1 MRDLA
6 AGSAHLLG
14 LSFRHHCQ
22 GSTKVGCAI
31 ADVQLSG
38 GSGDEVITGG
48 PSPDKITGGS
58 GDDVINAKDG
68 AKDTIDC
75 GTGSDR
81 VTVDAIDVVSSNCE
95 QVIG

>member
-1 MRDLA
+1 M
-6 AGSAHLLG
+6 
-14 LSFRHHCQ
+14 
-22 GSTKVGCAI
+22 
-31 ADVQLSG
+31 LSG

-48 PSPDKITGGS
+48 S
-58 GDDVINAKDG
+58 GDDVINSKDG
-68 AKDTIDC
+68 SKDTIDC

>member
-1 MRDLA
+1 M
-6 AGSAHLLG
+6 
-14 LSFRHHCQ
+14 
-22 GSTKVGCAI
+22 
-31 ADVQLSG
+31 QLSA

-48 PSPDKITGGS
+48 PSPDKITGDS

-68 AKDTIDC
+68 FKDTIDC

>member
-14 LSFRHHCQ
+14 LSFRRHCQ
-22 GSTKVGCAI
+22 GSTKVGFTI
-31 ADVQLSG
+31 ADVRLSA

-58 GDDVINAKDG
+58 GDAVINVKDG
-68 AKDTIDC
+68 SKDTIDC

>member
-1 MRDLA
+1 
-6 AGSAHLLG
+6 
-14 LSFRHHCQ
+14 
-22 GSTKVGCAI
+22 
-31 ADVQLSG
+31 
-38 GSGDEVITGG
+38 VITGG
-48 PSPDKITGGS
+48 PSPDKITGGT

-68 AKDTIDC
+68 SKDTIDC

>member
-1 MRDLA
+1 VRDLTA
-6 AGSAHLLG
+6 RSEDLPRLIPGG
-14 LSFRHHCQ
+14 RPGQ
-22 GSTKVGCAI
+22 GSGI
-31 ADVQLSG
+31 GADVLS
-38 GSGDEVITGG
+38 
-48 PSPDKITGGS
+48 GGS

-68 AKDTIDC
+68 SKDTIDC

>member
-1 MRDLA
+1 M
-6 AGSAHLLG
+6 
-14 LSFRHHCQ
+14 
-22 GSTKVGCAI
+22 
-31 ADVQLSG
+31 QLSG

-68 AKDTIDC
+68 SKDTIDC

>member
-1 MRDLA
+1 VRDLTA
-6 AGSAHLLG
+6 RSEDLPRLIPAGAPVRDPASA
-14 LSFRHHCQ
+14 F
-22 GSTKVGCAI
+22 
-31 ADVQLSG
+31 SG

-48 PSPDKITGGS
+48 PSPDRITGGS
-58 GDDVINAKDG
+58 GDDVINSKDG
-68 AKDTIDC
+68 SKDTIDC